1 MCLFDND
8 THKISSTIDEPPVDI
23 SPEDFEADTKFL
35 THIIQEICAYAYKN
49 GMDQNE
55 TIRTI
60 AGNMIAMLEVA
71 TFSNNKGTENDG

>member
-1 MCLFDND
+1 MLLLY
-8 THKISSTIDEPPVDI
+8 TTDEPLVDI
-23 SPEDFEADTKFL
+23 SQENFEADTKFL

-60 AGNMIAMLEVA
+60 AENMIAMLEVA